1 MALGQTSTATLSFNL
16 FLFTEHF
23 LSSSGW
29 CSLVLIST
37 KQPVISS
44 ALAGLVGELIKKVAK
59 ARGVKGSARV
69 NKA

>member
-1 MALGQTSTATLSFNL
+1 M
-16 FLFTEHF
+16 
-23 LSSSGW
+23 
-29 CSLVLIST
+29 LIST

-59 ARGVKGSARV
+59 AGGVKGSPRV